1 MTLRASLPIASLL
14 ASVCTF
20 AVACGGATA
29 GGSDPDPTVTPDPQ
43 PTVTPA
49 PPVPPKPPAS
59 TCNTKV
65 VDPSCP
71 STTPAPTSSSAVS
84 AFVKADAIPLACG
97 DADDATWDVSPLVKL
112 YGDNRMYMTG
122 EVHGSN
128 EIGIVSAVTFEALA
142 QKGLVDT
149 LGYELPMDFETSM
162 QRYVD
167 TGKDETASRVFQAL
181 APNMFGTI
189 LTKTARELKEKGI
202 SIKVA
207 AVDIPYTT
215 AIPVRRIQ
223 DVAQKLT
230 TKKDTVLTT
239 LPTLGGQPTQADVQK
254 ANQYFDLIMK
264 EKTAIC
270 AELSPDDCDTLV
282 AMTHALWATTNVDNM
297 GGGDELVWFQRRE
310 EVIYY
315 NLHDKMRS
323 PTSRM
328 YLHMG
333 AFHTNKYAMTDRGYA
348 SGGARM
354 ANEFPGTKGK
364 VFSVAPAFGDGSVI
378 YYGGDMDLPADPP
391 DVVAAL
397 TDAPEHPMFV
407 SITRPNASCVK
418 NPLADKLDEVS
429 GGTRGETYDGYIH
442 YGKLTS
448 EAQPLGTKL
457 SKDSGAKDGKKAMN
471 AKDDIVSE
479 EAMQIR
485 TFRARIAE
493 REQRALKKMA
503 KLAR

>member
-14 ASVCTF
+14 ASVCSF
-20 AVACGGATA
+20 AVACGGSTT
-29 GGSDPDPTVTPDPQ
+29 GGPDPDPVVTPQPQ
-43 PTVTPA
+43 PTGTPE

-71 STTPAPTSSSAVS
+71 STTPAPTASAAVS
-84 AFVKADAIPLACG
+84 AFVKGDAIPLACG
-97 DADDATWDVSPLVKL
+97 DADDATWDVSPLIHL

-189 LTKTARELKEKGI
+189 LTKTARELKEKGVA
-202 SIKVA
+202 IKVA

-230 TKKDTVLTT
+230 TQKDTVLAT
-239 LPTLGGQPTQADVQK
+239 LPTSTGGQPTQADIQK

-264 EKTAIC
+264 EKTKIC
-270 AELSPDDCDTLV
+270 AELSADDCDALV
-282 AMTHALWATTNVDNM
+282 AMTHALWATTNMDTM
-297 GGGDELVWFQRRE
+297 GGADEGVWFQRRE

-354 ANEFPGTKGK
+354 AHEFPGTKGK

-378 YYGGDMDLPADPP
+378 HYGGDMDLPGDPR

-418 NPLADKLDEVS
+418 NPLAAQFDEVS

-448 EAQPLGTKL
+448 EAKPLATRL
-457 SKDSGAKDGKKAMN
+457 SKDSGAKDAKADM
-471 AKDDIVSE
+471 ISE
-479 EAMQIR
+479 EAMKIR
-485 TFRARIAE
+485 IFRARIVE
-493 REQRALKKMA
+493 REHRALKRFA
-503 KLAR
+503 KLGR